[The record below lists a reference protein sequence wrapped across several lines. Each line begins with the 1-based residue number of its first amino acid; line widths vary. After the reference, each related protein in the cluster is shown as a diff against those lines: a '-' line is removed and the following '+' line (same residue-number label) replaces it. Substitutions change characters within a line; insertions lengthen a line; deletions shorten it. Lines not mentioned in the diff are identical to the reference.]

1 LIIIAKYFLSGMS
14 IIIIE
19 GLLLAISKLLLECP
33 YCHSPLEVDPPD
45 RVRSAFSYETPLR
58 GSYYGKVI
66 KQNIQCQNPRC
77 NKIIEIYWYA
87 PLTYFD
93 RI

>member
-1 LIIIAKYFLSGMS
+1 LIIITKYFLSGTT
-14 IIIIE
+14 IFIVE

-45 RVRSAFSYETPLR
+45 RVRSAFSYDAPLR

-66 KQNIQCQNPRC
+66 KQKMICKNPRC
-77 NKIIEIYWYA
+77 KKIIDIYWYA